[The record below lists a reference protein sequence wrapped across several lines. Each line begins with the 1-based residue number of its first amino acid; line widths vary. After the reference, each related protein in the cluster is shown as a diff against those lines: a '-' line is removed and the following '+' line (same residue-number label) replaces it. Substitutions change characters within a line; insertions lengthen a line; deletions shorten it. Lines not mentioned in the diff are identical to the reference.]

1 MAAQL
6 GLVSVS
12 QLQNLVESQQHYL
25 PQPPPP
31 SGAGATTGYWMRN
44 TKNMAAA
51 AAEDEDSWEIRAF
64 AEDTGNNATWPPRS
78 YTCTFCR
85 REFRSAQALGG
96 HMNVHRRDR
105 ARLHQAPRP
114 NVPHFPS
121 PAAVANSAVLF
132 PAQEIVANASLCL
145 LYSLPNPNA
154 AAAFSPAA
162 VKPCNVNSSPTLL
175 SISPF
180 ATSNNLPSLNFPA
193 TTQFIAASSLKVPAE
208 SSQAASNSNSSNN
221 NKNYSNGTRKR
232 EAAIEEQLEVD
243 LELRLGRGSSS
254 SSSSSPP

>member
-6 GLVSVS
+6 GLFSVS
-12 QLQNLVESQQHYL
+12 HQLQNLVESQL
-25 PQPPPP
+25 QPPPP
-31 SGAGATTGYWMRN
+31 PSAGATTGYWMRN
-44 TKNMAAA
+44 MKNAAA

-105 ARLHQAPRP
+105 ARLHHAPPRP
-114 NVPHFPS
+114 SVVPPHFPS
-121 PAAVANSAVLF
+121 PAAAALF
-132 PAQEIVANASLCL
+132 PPQEIVANASLCL

-154 AAAFSPAA
+154 AAAFSPAS

-180 ATSNNLPSLNFPA
+180 ATTHNLPSLNFPA
-193 TTQFIAASSLKVPAE
+193 TTQFITASSLKFRYSDRSDTKFDPPNLRPTAQQDAQNP
-208 SSQAASNSNSSNN
+208 SKAAVV
-221 NKNYSNGTRKR
+221 
-232 EAAIEEQLEVD
+232 QLSYCFW
-243 LELRLGRGSSS
+243 LLTKYNRPRF
-254 SSSSSPP
+254 